1 MPKLDEVDFKFI
13 QDPNTQVME
22 YQKGTVDLVQLD
34 SALYPTFANNEEL
47 KKDMHSFSP
56 YGLVFLTINTQKI
69 TNPKVR
75 EALSYAI
82 DRKTICEDLLYGT
95 ATPAKTFIP
104 KGILGYNES
113 TPEYE
118 YNPEKAKQLLAE
130 ANYPDGIDLVVQDNT
145 KYPTYSKMLVAIQ
158 EQAKSAG
165 IRITINQVDNAAWAD
180 MKRNGKMTMA
190 ISNWYVDY
198 VDPDGM
204 IYQTMSEKLTKQ
216 NSNFYDDP
224 TFNDLLNTARATSD
238 LGQRE
243 DMYKKADQILT
254 RRDYAAIP
262 ICNETMFY
270 LAKSYVKGF
279 NVDSSY
285 RYYFG
290 NIDIQK

>member
-1 MPKLDEVDFKFI
+1 
-13 QDPNTQVME
+13 
-22 YQKGTVDLVQLD
+22 LD